1 MTQQKHTM
9 STQNHPSTAKDFAV
23 KVEGVSHRYGKTL
36 ALNNVNLTIERGM
49 TVGLIG
55 PDGVG
60 KSTLLSLI
68 AGVKVLQSGEINVLG
83 NDVAKRR
90 EREDNA
96 YRVAFMPQGL
106 GKNLYPTLSIK
117 ENIEFHANLYGLGR
131 REREEKI
138 ARLLKAT
145 ALDPFPNRAA
155 GKLSGGMKQ
164 KLSLCCALIH
174 DPELLILDE
183 PTTGVD
189 PLSRRQFWDLVA
201 ELQEEFQGMTVIVS
215 TAYIEEAEQF
225 DYLLAMNAGELL
237 ATDFTSNI
245 LKNTQSKTLEEAYV
259 KLLPER
265 DHYFDFDNIPPF
277 KADPNEPPA
286 IKAVNLSKKFGDFT
300 AVDNVSF
307 EIPRGEIFGFLGS
320 NGCGKS
326 TTMKM
331 LTGLLEASS
340 GSAELLGQPTDAGDI
355 KTRMRVGYMSQ
366 SFSLYEELTVRANL
380 ELHAKLYQIGANAEV
395 AAVEEALN
403 KFKIKEYE
411 DELPSALSLGLRQ
424 RLQLAAAC
432 LHKPEVLILDEPTS
446 GVDPEA
452 RDMFWDYLINLSRNE
467 KITIFVSTHFMNEAG
482 WCDRISFMHQGKVLA
497 QDKPQALVKAQNA
510 ANLEEAFIAYLEE
523 AEAENE
529 AALVKT
535 STKPAAYEHNSN
547 ADTIGTKHTS
557 SVSDKPTSS
566 QRPQAKTKAKSNAL
580 NNIFAFAAREY
591 KELLRDPVRLLFVL
605 FGPVILVFFS
615 SLGITFD
622 VRNIGFAIY
631 DQDQSQISQEVVQQ
645 FSSSPYFKQRAVLH
659 DDQEFEHI
667 IRTGNIRLVVEI
679 PPDFGRDLLQRR
691 QPELAFYID
700 GSMPFTGENIKGY
713 ILGIMTEY
721 SQSLA
726 KSKGLNAEPPSQLQ
740 TRFVYN
746 QDFNSI
752 ASITPGMMM
761 IAMMLIPAMM
771 TALGVVR
778 EREIGSIMNL
788 YGSPATV
795 MQFLIGKQ
803 IPYIMMALLSF
814 YILALI
820 AVLILHVP
828 ITGSFSALFFGA
840 MCIAWAATSLGLLVS
855 CFATSQ
861 VAAIFGSAILAMI
874 PSLNFS
880 GLLIPVSSL
889 EGVNS
894 VISVLFP
901 GSWFHKIIIGA
912 FAKGLSWPDFIN
924 YYLILAGFAISYLLL
939 ANIFLKKQEV

>member
-1 MTQQKHTM
+1 MFNPTDSSNDRQ
-9 STQNHPSTAKDFAV
+9 FAV
-23 KVEGVSHRYGKTL
+23 EVEGVNHHYGKTH
-36 ALNNVNLTIERGM
+36 ALKNVSLKIERGQ

-68 AGVKVLQSGEINVLG
+68 AGVKVLQSGHITVLS

-96 YRVAFMPQGL
+96 YKVAFMPQGL

-145 ALDPFPNRAA
+145 ALDPFPDRPA

-164 KLSLCCALIH
+164 KLSLCCALIN

-189 PLSRRQFWDLVA
+189 PLSRRQFWDLVE
-201 ELQEEFQGMTVIVS
+201 ELRTEFEGMTVIVS

-237 ATDFTSNI
+237 AADPTTKV
-245 LKNTQSKTLEEAYV
+245 LKDTNSKTLEEAYV
-259 KLLPER
+259 RLLPKR

-277 KADPNEPPA
+277 EPIPNEAPA
-286 IKAVNLSKKFGDFT
+286 IKAENLSKKFGNFT

-331 LTGLLEASS
+331 LTGLLEPSS
-340 GSAELLGQPTDAGDI
+340 GSAELLGQATDANDI
-355 KTRMRVGYMSQ
+355 KTRLRVGYMSQ
-366 SFSLYEELTVRANL
+366 SFSLYEELSVRANL
-380 ELHAKLYQIGANAEV
+380 ELHAKLYQLGDKAGDD
-395 AAVEEALN
+395 AVEESLQ

-411 DELPSALSLGLRQ
+411 DELPPALSLGLRQ

-446 GVDPEA
+446 GVDPAA
-452 RDMFWDYLINLSRNE
+452 RDMFWDYLINLSRHDR
-467 KITIFVSTHFMNEAG
+467 ITIFVSTHFMNEAG

-497 QDKPQALVKAQNA
+497 QDKPQELVKAQNA
-510 ANLEEAFIAYLEE
+510 ANLEEAFIAYLEQ
-523 AEAENE
+523 AEAED
-529 AALVKT
+529 
-535 STKPAAYEHNSN
+535 N
-547 ADTIGTKHTS
+547 ADTEASRRELDIER
-557 SVSDKPTSS
+557 PTSES
-566 QRPQAKTKAKSNAL
+566 ADPTNSEDASTNIDISNASSSNKRREANKHSANSL
-580 NNIFAFAAREY
+580 NNILAFAAREN
-591 KELLRDPVRLLFVL
+591 KELLRDPVRLVFVL

-615 SLGITFD
+615 ALGITFD
-622 VRNIGFAIY
+622 VRNIGYAIY
-631 DQDQSQISQEVVQQ
+631 DQDQSQISRELTSQ
-645 FSSSPYFKQRAVLH
+645 FSSSPYFKELAILH
-659 DDQEFEHI
+659 SDEDFEQI
-667 IRTGNIRLVVEI
+667 IKTGKIRLVVEI
-679 PPDFGRDLLQRR
+679 PPDFGRQLLLQRK
-691 QPELAFYID
+691 PELSFYVD

-721 SQSLA
+721 SQDLA
-726 KSKGLNAEPPSQLQ
+726 QRKGYGPGPAGQLQ

-752 ASITPGMMM
+752 SSITPGMMM
-761 IAMMLIPAMM
+761 MAMVLIPAMM

-803 IPYIMMALLSF
+803 IPYIFMALLSF
-814 YILALI
+814 YILTLI
-820 AVLILHVP
+820 SVLILQVP
-828 ITGSFSALFFGA
+828 VTGSFSALFFGA
-840 MCIAWAATSLGLLVS
+840 FCIAWAATSLGLLVS

-880 GLLIPVSSL
+880 GLLTPVSSL
-889 EGVNS
+889 EGANAL
-894 VISVLFP
+894 ISQFFP
-901 GSWFHKIIIGA
+901 SSWFHKIVIGA
-912 FAKGLSWPDFIN
+912 FAKGLSWTDFIN
-924 YYLILAGFAISYLLL
+924 YYVILAAFAISYLLL
-939 ANIFLKKQEV
+939 ANIFLKKQET

>member
-1 MTQQKHTM
+1 MP
-9 STQNHPSTAKDFAV
+9 NPAYPSDDKAFAV
-23 KVEGVSHRYGKTL
+23 EVEDVSHHYGKTH
-36 ALNNVNLTIERGM
+36 ALKNVSLTIESGM

-68 AGVKVLQSGEINVLG
+68 AGVKVLQSGTIKVLT

-131 REREEKI
+131 REREQKI

-145 ALDPFPNRAA
+145 ALDPFPDRPA

-164 KLSLCCALIH
+164 KLSLCCALIN
-174 DPELLILDE
+174 DPQLLILDE

-201 ELQEEFQGMTVIVS
+201 ELRAEFKGMTVIVS

-225 DYLLAMNAGELL
+225 EYLLAMNAGELL
-237 ATDFTSNI
+237 AADATSKVLQDTD
-245 LKNTQSKTLEEAYV
+245 SKTLEEAYI
-259 KLLPER
+259 KLLPKR

-277 KADPNEPPA
+277 EPIPDEPPA
-286 IKAVNLSKKFGDFT
+286 IKAENLSKQFGDFT

-331 LTGLLEASS
+331 LTGLLEPSS
-340 GSAELLGQPTDAGDI
+340 GRAELLGQPTDAGDI

-380 ELHAKLYQIGANAEV
+380 ELHAKLYQLEDKAGDD
-395 AAVEEALN
+395 AVEESLQ

-411 DELPSALSLGLRQ
+411 DELPTALSLGLRQ

-446 GVDPEA
+446 GVDPAA

-467 KITIFVSTHFMNEAG
+467 RITIFVSTHFMNEAG

-497 QDKPQALVKAQNA
+497 QDKPQELVKAQNA

-523 AEAENE
+523 AEAEE
-529 AALVKT
+529 SDHAQAATKNAERANTTTESTTVFTT
-535 STKPAAYEHNSN
+535 SDTNTTANRTKGTNASSNS
-547 ADTIGTKHTS
+547 
-557 SVSDKPTSS
+557 
-566 QRPQAKTKAKSNAL
+566 L
-580 NNIFAFAAREY
+580 NNILAFAAREN
-591 KELLRDPVRLLFVL
+591 KELLRDPVRLVFVL

-615 SLGITFD
+615 ALGITFD
-622 VRNIGFAIY
+622 VRNIGYAIY
-631 DQDQSQISQEVVQQ
+631 DQDQSQISQELTAQ
-645 FSSSPYFKQRAVLH
+645 FSSSPYFKELAILH
-659 DDQEFEHI
+659 SDEDFEQI
-667 IRTGNIRLVVEI
+667 IQTGKIRLVVEI
-679 PPDFGRDLLQRR
+679 PPDFGRQLLLQR
-691 QPELAFYID
+691 QPELSFYVD

-713 ILGIMTEY
+713 ILGIMTAY
-721 SQSLA
+721 SQDLA
-726 KSKGLNAEPPSQLQ
+726 QRQGYDPGPTAQLQ

-752 ASITPGMMM
+752 SSITPGMMM
-761 IAMMLIPAMM
+761 MAMVLIPAMM

-803 IPYIMMALLSF
+803 IPYIFMALLSF
-814 YILALI
+814 YILTLI
-820 AVLILHVP
+820 SVFILQVP
-828 ITGSFSALFFGA
+828 VTGSFSALFFGA
-840 MCIAWAATSLGLLVS
+840 FCIAWAATSLGLLVS

-880 GLLIPVSSL
+880 GLLTPVSSL
-889 EGVNS
+889 EGMN
-894 VISVLFP
+894 VLVSQFFP
-901 GSWFHKIIIGA
+901 SAWFQKIVIGA
-912 FAKGLSWPDFIN
+912 FAKGLSWSDFKN
-924 YYLILAGFAISYLLL
+924 YYLILAAFAISYLLL
-939 ANIFLKKQEV
+939 ANIFLKKQEK